1 MRKEIYSASKEP
13 QVVSETVSYKGD
25 WFDVI
30 KQDIALGDGKVVS
43 WETLKMKDAV
53 ATIVLDKENNVYLG
67 REYRVVHKDYI
78 YTVAAG
84 VAEVQDSEKNLKEQA
99 IKELREEFGLNAKNL
114 EKLAMVLQSGRSTTK
129 WHIYLAREV
138 YDDPLEK
145 DEGELIEVVKL
156 PINEGLKLLLT
167 NKSHFVALLGVL
179 LIKEKFKL

>member
-1 MRKEIYSASKEP
+1 MSKENSAKEP
-13 QVVSETVSYKGD
+13 QIISETLSYRGD

-30 KQDIALGDGKVVS
+30 KQDIELNDGKLVS
-43 WETLKMKDAV
+43 WEVLKMKDAV

-84 VAEVQDSEKNLKEQA
+84 VAEVQDSEENLKGQA
-99 IKELREEFGLNAKNL
+99 IKELREEFGLNTKNI
-114 EKLAMVLQSGRSTTK
+114 EKLAMVLQSGRSSTK

-145 DEGELIEVVKL
+145 DEGELIETVKVPL
-156 PINEGLKLLLT
+156 DEAVKLLLT

-179 LIKEKFKL
+179 LIKDKLKL